1 LLLHEFGLDR
11 EFLLLLAWWD
21 GEIARVVAIAGCRRC
36 SGPLHQ
42 ANYQRKPRGGWLFE
56 VLDALTLRHALCCGH
71 CRRRSLPPSVLFLG
85 RRVYIEAV
93 VVLACAAREVAG
105 SAQDLADTT
114 GVPSLTLRR
123 WTAWW
128 RDTLPT
134 LPAWSVLRA
143 RFASPPPEEAALPSS
158 LLLRITESIGAHTP
172 TTASP
177 SAVMLMVARCLS
189 PLTTRLMDAATFV
202 REVSAQIA
210 SKDLAQKMMV
220 PIGALIP

>member
-1 LLLHEFGLDR
+1 MLHEFGLDR

-21 GEIARVVAIAGCRRC
+21 GEIARVVALAGCRRC
-36 SGPLHQ
+36 NGPLHQ

-56 VLDALTLRHALCCGH
+56 VLEAFTLRHALCCGH
-71 CRRRSLPPSVLFLG
+71 CRRRSLPPSALFLG

-105 SAQDLADTT
+105 SVQDLADTT

-123 WTAWW
+123 WTTWW
-128 RDTLPT
+128 RDILPT

-143 RFASPPPEEAALPSS
+143 RFVPPPPEEATLPSS
-158 LLLRITESIGAHTP
+158 LLLRITESIGAHVP
-172 TTASP
+172 TRSTS
-177 SAVMLMVARCLS
+177 SGVMLMVARCLA
-189 PLTTRLMDAATFV
+189 PLTTTLMDGAIFV

-210 SKDLAQKMMV
+210 SKGLAQKMMV
-220 PIGALIP
+220 PIDALIP